1 MNEHIQALQ
10 SVLTK
15 MRAEEHVKQQGQR
28 TLRWAVMKSHRD
40 NGWTLQRIGDKYN
53 MSKQR
58 VHQILGNTGRISLG
72 E

>member
-1 MNEHIQALQ
+1 MSEHIQALQ

-15 MRAEEHVKQQGQR
+15 MRAEEHLKQQGFR
-28 TLRWAVMKSHRD
+28 SMRWADMMTLRD
-40 NGWTLQRIGDKYN
+40 DGWTLQKIGDKYN

-58 VHQILGNTGRISLG
+58 VHQILGNTGRIVL